1 MVLVQLCLK
10 TQNTDNFDLAKFE
23 KNSNNL
29 ADIVSVS
36 SSEKIQNFK
45 LRGHKIC
52 LSKHF
57 FWGYFFFYRS
67 ILTFKRVLYKKIQR
81 LFI

>member
-1 MVLVQLCLK
+1 MKNQNFLELILVVLARLCLK
-10 TQNTDNFDLAKFE
+10 IQNTDNFDLAKFE

-45 LRGHKIC
+45 LKGHKIC
-52 LSKHF
+52 LSKYCCL
-57 FWGYFFFYRS
+57 G
-67 ILTFKRVLYKKIQR
+67 
-81 LFI
+81 LFLFL